1 MEKYFEEFAVESGV
15 LQVRVSGTFPN
26 ERVAMKKNLFEP
38 LIEACR
44 KENCRMAIVDAR
56 ALQVDFN
63 TAELFRV
70 GVDAAALNDFRL
82 RVALVARADMLS
94 SFFDDVTYNRAAP
107 VHVFTDLKEARDWI
121 DERLPVAI
129 ALGA

>member
-1 MEKYFEEFAVESGV
+1 MENYLEEFAVAGGV
-15 LQVRVSGTFPN
+15 LHVRLSGTFPN

-63 TAELFRV
+63 TAALFRV

-82 RVALVARADMLS
+82 HVALVARADMLS

-107 VHVFTDLKEARDWI
+107 VHVFTDPKEARDWI
-121 DERLPVAI
+121 DERLPMAVA
-129 ALGA
+129 